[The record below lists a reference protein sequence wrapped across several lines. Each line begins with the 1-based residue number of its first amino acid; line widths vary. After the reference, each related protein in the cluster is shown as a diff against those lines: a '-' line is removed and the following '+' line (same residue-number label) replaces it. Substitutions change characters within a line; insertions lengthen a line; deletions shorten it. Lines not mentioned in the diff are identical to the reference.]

1 MTIGEF
7 KKLIENC
14 DANAEIDLCIIRNNL
29 TAYESLATIDVDDC
43 GDEVVFN
50 ISEA

>member
-14 DANAEIDLCIIRNNL
+14 DANAEIDLCIRNNL
-29 TAYESLATIDVDDC
+29 TAYESRATIDVDDC